1 MLEQAGCHL
10 DVGCREEEY
19 VMEYV
24 FILIVIAILVSVI
37 TGKLEYI
44 FFGVIGFLLILS
56 GLLVITFLVG
66 SVLLLMS
73 KWKEAKF
80 LRVDLPSEEAKYK
93 VAFYLVE
100 GEEVPCLFPEEG
112 IFREKLYRTDKTY
125 HVLLNKKLGKVFDR
139 FAVAT
144 CILGLMCGTGLGT
157 ILLLMFI

>member
-1 MLEQAGCHL
+1 
-10 DVGCREEEY
+10 
-19 VMEYV
+19 MEYV
-24 FILIVIAILVSVI
+24 LILIVIAILVSVL
-37 TGKLEYI
+37 TGNLGYI
-44 FFGVIGFLLILS
+44 FFGVIGFLLIFS
-56 GLLVITFLVG
+56 GLLVIIFIIG

-73 KWKEAKF
+73 KWKEARF

-100 GEEVPCLFPEEG
+100 GEEIPCLFPEEG
-112 IFREKLYRTDKTY
+112 VFREKLYRTDKIY

-157 ILLLMFI
+157 VLLLMFI